1 MLDLADLILDLGP
14 CEGCGGDVPGQP
26 ARDPLRCGA
35 CKRLDRLRHA
45 PVKPGSPMTACK
57 TCGRRVKL
65 RGIADHMRDV
75 HSAGQTQAKSA

>member
-1 MLDLADLILDLGP
+1 MLDLSELILDCGP
-14 CEGCGGDVPGQP
+14 CEGCGGDVSGQP
-26 ARDPLRCGA
+26 ARDPRRCGA
-35 CKRLDRLRHA
+35 CKRLDRLQHR

-75 HSAGQTQAKSA
+75 HVAAKGAGA

>member
-1 MLDLADLILDLGP
+1 MLDLADLILDCGP
-14 CEGCGGDVPGQP
+14 CEGCGGDVGESNGNP
-26 ARDPLRCGA
+26 RRCGA
-35 CKRLDRLRHA
+35 CKRLDRLQHR